1 MSFELRVA
9 GLSKTYA
16 NGVRVLDKVSL
27 LRVENQGYIHYRK
40 GSLVYVRPARVCT
53 PCAMPWAR
61 RRSTARSSRSRW
73 GPAVSST
80 RVTAPP
86 TSPGPIAVQVT
97 ASPLGASSQTTT
109 AARPTSAPSSK

>member
-16 NGVRVLDKVSL
+16 NGVRALDKVSL

-73 GPAVSST
+73 GPYGRD
-80 RVTAPP
+80 RVVRDGILFPVFVFP
-86 TSPGPIAVQVT
+86 VYYV
-97 ASPLGASSQTTT
+97 
-109 AARPTSAPSSK
+109 